1 MEPKEKLLMQGIID
15 DLTTAIAQL
24 ENHNQ
29 FSRWTTRMLLRAA
42 IHKAEN
48 IEKQEV
54 QKQQEQAIAF
64 TGYDREWLPSRA
76 TSVHTTEIY
85 PGEVFA
91 NTADFDSGIRQL
103 LPRYDE
109 MLNAIAH
116 CIPATA
122 QRILELG
129 CGTGEL
135 SLKILHRY
143 PSAQII
149 ALDYS
154 PRMVQFAKNK
164 IESAGYINRWKGIE
178 ADFGEWTNEPDKINI
193 GIGFDACVSSLAIH
207 HLTNEMKLKLFQRI
221 RESLNRSGGFWNAD
235 PILPESDALAA
246 VYQAMREE
254 WAAFNGT
261 TLAEVRAKIG
271 KSAPHGYSHPDQL
284 ATLDN
289 HLQMLKTAGFETVAA
304 PWKYY
309 GLAVFGGEVS

>member
-154 PRMVQFAKNK
+154 PRMLQFAKNK

>member
-1 MEPKEKLLMQGIID
+1 MEPKAKLLIQAIID
-15 DLTTAIAQL
+15 DLTIAIAQL
-24 ENHNQ
+24 ETQ
-29 FSRWTTRMLLRAA
+29 DRVAPWTTRMLLKRTL
-42 IHKAEN
+42 HKV
-48 IEKQEV
+48 EKI
-54 QKQQEQAIAF
+54 QKQAEQKLEEQAIAY
-64 TGYDREWLPSRA
+64 TSYDREWLSSPPTPVNS
-76 TSVHTTEIY
+76 TEIF

-116 CIPATA
+116 CIPPTA

-135 SLKILHRY
+135 SLKILHRF
-143 PSAQII
+143 PSAQIV

-154 PRMVQFAKNK
+154 PRMLQFAKHK
-164 IESAGYINRWKGIE
+164 IESAGYAARWTPIE
-178 ADFGEWTNEPDKINI
+178 ADFGNWTNEPERFNI
-193 GIGFDACVSSLAIH
+193 GTGFDAVVSSLAIH

-221 RESLNRSGGFWNAD
+221 RDSLNRRGVFWNAD
-235 PILPESDALAA
+235 PILPESPAIAA
-246 VYQAMREE
+246 VYQAVREE
-254 WAAFNGT
+254 WAAFSGT
-261 TLAEVRAKIG
+261 TLTEIRAKIG
-271 KSAPHGYSHPDQL
+271 KSTPQGYSHPDQL

-289 HLQMLKTAGFETVAA
+289 HLQMLKTAGFDPVAV